1 MAAARPPVLIA
12 KYTPQAKAASLGRRV
27 AYYSWREGED
37 RPREHPRV
45 WYAHGGR
52 ELDYAAARAEIAAA
66 AQAAPLTYR
75 VVLSPG
81 DTEGL
86 PPEDYAAVL
95 DRHFDRWYV
104 VAHHFGDHPHAHA
117 LAPAHR
123 RLDRDELADLRTA
136 LGARTRE
143 REQTR
148 GHDAESLTPARVPRA
163 PERTQELELW

>member
-1 MAAARPPVLIA
+1 MVAT
-12 KYTPQAKAASLGRRV
+12 YTPQAKAASLGRRV

-52 ELDYAAARAEIAAA
+52 ALDYAAARAEIAAA
-66 AQAAPLTYR
+66 AQAARLTYR

-86 PPEDYAAVL
+86 SPEDYAAVL
-95 DRHFDRWYV
+95 GRHFDRWYV

-123 RLDRDELADLRTA
+123 RLDRDDLADLRAA

-143 REQTR
+143 RERTR
-148 GHDAESLTPARVPRA
+148 GYGTEAPTPARIPHA
-163 PERTQELELW
+163 SARTQEPELW